1 MEEKMQLLTDLHL
14 AIIDGQ
20 RDQVVDLV
28 KRLLE
33 QHADPEIILRNS
45 MIPAMD
51 IVGKRFEEELFFVPE
66 MLIAARAMQA
76 GLDILQPS
84 LAASNIEPIGNVV
97 IGTVQGDIH
106 DIGKNLVAMM
116 LGGAGFRVVD
126 LGVNVPAQK
135 FVDAV
140 QNENGVQIVSLSA
153 LLTTTMVN
161 MSAVLEALD
170 KAGLRPDIKV
180 MVGGA
185 PITEA
190 YAQKIG
196 ADGYA
201 PDASQAVGLAK
212 RLLGIV

>member
-1 MEEKMQLLTDLHL
+1 MQLLTDLHL

>member
-1 MEEKMQLLTDLHL
+1 
-14 AIIDGQ
+14 
-20 RDQVVDLV
+20 
-28 KRLLE
+28 
-33 QHADPEIILRNS
+33 
-45 MIPAMD
+45 
-51 IVGKRFEEELFFVPE
+51 
-66 MLIAARAMQA
+66 
-76 GLDILQPS
+76 
-84 LAASNIEPIGNVV
+84 EPIGNVV

-140 QNENGVQIVSLSA
+140 QNETGVQIVSLSA

>member
-1 MEEKMQLLTDLHL
+1 MQLLTDLHL
-14 AIIDGQ
+14 AVIDGQ
-20 RDQVVDLV
+20 RDQVVDLL

>member
-212 RLLGIV
+212 RLLGIA

>member
-1 MEEKMQLLTDLHL
+1 MQLLTDLHL
-14 AIIDGQ
+14 AVIDGQ

-212 RLLGIV
+212 RLLGIA

>member
-1 MEEKMQLLTDLHL
+1 MQLLTDLHL

-212 RLLGIV
+212 RLLGIA

>member
-1 MEEKMQLLTDLHL
+1 MQLLTDLHL

-126 LGVNVPAQK
+126 LGVNVSAQK

-212 RLLGIV
+212 RLLGIA